1 MILRDAFYGV
11 RRFGEFKRRIGITQA
26 VLSSRLAHMTEH
38 GLLRRDPIDDGA
50 AREEYRLTARGRAL
64 FPVVVSL
71 MQWGDQHLHEREGSP
86 VVLFDIQTGEP
97 VEPIAVRSG
106 GEPIDL
112 REVGFRPGEGAKPE
126 TIAEF
131 DLMSTRARR

>member
-71 MQWGDQHLHEREGSP
+71 MQWGDQNLHEREGPP
-86 VVLFDIQTGEP
+86 VELFDMETGEP

-106 GEPIDL
+106 GAPMDL
-112 REVGFRPGEGAKPE
+112 RKIGFKPGDGAKPE

-131 DLMSTRARR
+131 ELISARAHR